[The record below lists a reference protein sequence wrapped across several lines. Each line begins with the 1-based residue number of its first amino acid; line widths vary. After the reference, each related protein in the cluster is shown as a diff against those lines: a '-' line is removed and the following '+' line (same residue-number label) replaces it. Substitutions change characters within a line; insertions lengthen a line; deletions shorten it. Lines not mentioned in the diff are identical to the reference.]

1 MVHTIFQGLLF
12 LYKFL
17 YIMVILQWDVLL
29 VDFIY
34 TIGALYDERVSDK
47 KINGF
52 LFGWIISVFISNQ
65 YLTEIQP
72 ITEVFLPGFF
82 LDMIII
88 IGMTLT
94 YGWLNTTCKVFIFK
108 PRIVILKLFCYISL
122 FTMIFSYLK

>member
-1 MVHTIFQGLLF
+1 MVHTIFQGLLS

-29 VDFIY
+29 VDFYY
-34 TIGALYDERVSDK
+34 TGALYDEKVSDK
-47 KINGF
+47 KILGF
-52 LFGWIISVFISNQ
+52 IFGWMIFVFISIH
-65 YLTEIQP
+65 YLTEVEF
-72 ITEVFLPGFF
+72 ITEVFLPRFF

-88 IGMTLT
+88 IGMALT
-94 YGWLNTTCKVFIFK
+94 YGWLNVTRKLLIFK

>member
-1 MVHTIFQGLLF
+1 MVHTIFQGLLS
-12 LYKFL
+12 LYKFF

-29 VDFIY
+29 ADFYI
-34 TIGALYDERVSDK
+34 IRSLYDERVLDK
-47 KINGF
+47 KIIGF
-52 LFGWIISVFISNQ
+52 IFGWVIFVFISMH
-65 YLTEIQP
+65 YLTEIEF

-88 IGMTLT
+88 IGMALT
-94 YGWLNTTCKVFIFK
+94 YGWLNATRKLLIFK